1 MQQPFLMGETA
12 VEAMH
17 RHLSG
22 ASVEK
27 VQRLPVLPVHRGNL
41 EQLLP
46 TIQRNVLGNR
56 SQP

>member
-1 MQQPFLMGETA
+1 
-12 VEAMH
+12 AMH

-22 ASVEK
+22 APVEK
-27 VQRLPVLPVHRGNL
+27 FQRLPVLPVHRSNL

-46 TIQRNVLGNR
+46 TIQRNVLGNP